1 MKVFVASSPKVEV
14 NGETVYAIV
23 DGMGVF
29 KTKALRILEDNGIT
43 DPQPGHWY
51 SQQAWLNAFK
61 TISEQAGDTVLSAIG
76 QKIPENAKF
85 PPDIDDIH
93 KALLIID
100 VAYQMNHR
108 NGEIGHY
115 NYEKTGD
122 RSAKLV
128 CTNPYPDEF
137 DKGIIIAMAKKFR
150 PSEFN
155 LIVEIDKTQPVRMK
169 GGDSTTFN
177 VRW

>member
-29 KTKALRILEDNGIT
+29 KTKALKILEDQGIV
-43 DPQPGHWY
+43 DPKPGQWY

-61 TISEQAGDTVLSAIG
+61 TISEHIGSSVLSSIG
-76 QKIPENAKF
+76 QRIPENAKF

-93 KALLIID
+93 KALSVID

-115 NYEKTGD
+115 IYEKTGE
-122 RSAKLV
+122 RSAKLT

-150 PSEFN
+150 STVFN
-155 LIVEIDKTQPVRMK
+155 LAVDIDKSQPVRMR

-177 VRW
+177 VSW